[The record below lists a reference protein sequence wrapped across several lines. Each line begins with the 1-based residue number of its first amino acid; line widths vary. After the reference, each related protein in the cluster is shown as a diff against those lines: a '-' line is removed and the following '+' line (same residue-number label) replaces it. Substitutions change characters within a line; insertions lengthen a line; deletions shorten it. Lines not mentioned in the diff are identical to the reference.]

1 MGQKLSFK
9 FLFIFSPNTDG
20 FYRFYISQGS
30 VATQLVTIITNFQQN
45 APVKKLT
52 IGLYFAKIW
61 TQVCGLLF
69 GPSCRFG
76 IRWTSREITKRLRKW
91 NWKVTSDRT

>member
-30 VATQLVTIITNFQQN
+30 VATQLVTT
-45 APVKKLT
+45 
-52 IGLYFAKIW
+52 
-61 TQVCGLLF
+61 LLLQIF
-69 GPSCRFG
+69 
-76 IRWTSREITKRLRKW
+76 SRMRQ
-91 NWKVTSDRT
+91 WKN